1 MTTPQTDELLDEV
14 QAMLRERERE
24 GVRGLDPDDA
34 TDGLGRL
41 SAEAGLVDGTG
52 MIIQFEITRAVL
64 RL

>member
-1 MTTPQTDELLDEV
+1 
-14 QAMLRERERE
+14 MLREREQE